1 MNIPTVESRLK
12 RRFIVMSSDDRLVA
26 RLRAALPE
34 GWQMT
39 VTCDLDEFGGFQEVL
54 QYRFIL
60 LDLDACAAFDPL
72 EVIRELR
79 MQMMLNIAIFCF
91 GGEPQ
96 LRDEARIARAD
107 RFFERAE
114 IVDKMKL
121 FCGQYDWGGGV

>member
-1 MNIPTVESRLK
+1 MNIPSVESRLR
-12 RRFIVMSSDDRLVA
+12 RRFIVMSSDEGLVG

-39 VTCDLDEFGGFQEVL
+39 ATCDLDELGGFQEVL

-60 LDLDACAAFDPL
+60 LDLDDCKAFDPL
-72 EVIRELR
+72 DVIRQVR
-79 MQMMLNIAIFCF
+79 MQMMLNVAILCF
-91 GGEPQ
+91 GGESGV
-96 LRDEARIARAD
+96 RDEARIARAD

-121 FCGQYDWGGGV
+121 FCGQYDW